1 MIAYKKW
8 IWIIFFFFSINLES
22 YSEFQIANFVA
33 DHPSILKLANVLRD
47 SKETPAGNSVNESL
61 NIQNEK
67 VILIV
72 YY

>member
-1 MIAYKKW
+1 MNLNY
-8 IWIIFFFFSINLES
+8 IFFFFSINLES
-22 YSEFQIANFVA
+22 YSEFQITNFVA

-67 VILIV
+67 VILIF
-72 YY
+72 Y